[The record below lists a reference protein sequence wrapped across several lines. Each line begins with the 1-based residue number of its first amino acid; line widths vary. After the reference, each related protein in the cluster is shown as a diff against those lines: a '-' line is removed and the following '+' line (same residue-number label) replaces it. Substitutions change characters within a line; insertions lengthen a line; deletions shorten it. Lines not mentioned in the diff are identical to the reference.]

1 MESFKESVASLQSE
15 RERLISQ
22 QRTLATTGGKDG
34 AASGERLVS
43 KGMKQEIRK
52 LLNQMDDLNS
62 ENAML
67 RAQLAR
73 YREDLNQVL
82 SLKDNQLKV
91 LLQKQQDVIRNLEH
105 QKAAAEKRHRE
116 TRLEIQRRD
125 EESGALAAEIS
136 QLKDRVA
143 TQEAEIL
150 TLRNQRSA
158 TNEGRVIADLQDA
171 VAVKAAECS
180 HLQQNLLS
188 QRTLTDG
195 LQEQIQLLEKEKKQ
209 MSAEAKDKGK
219 SQIDAFGRE
228 VEGMRRERETA
239 EQRAAELAKDQLQLQ
254 QKLSESD
261 TRSRNTRLQN
271 ESLCKAMAALQDD
284 RDQLI
289 EDFKTLR
296 NRYDEELRET
306 RAALNKVERSL
317 QDASSDLAMLAKQR
331 DVLLLKINALESKDS
346 HAELNK
352 LLDQLSKA
360 LSEKERD
367 LTQAVLENSAHSRQ
381 LAAFSRSMGSLQD
394 ERDRLMEEL
403 SKAKRAV
410 DTRQGSNVETST
422 GVKRCE
428 GIGVNGVQSEGKWS
442 QPAIGVLFGC
452 LFCISAPKTR
462 LHTKSVQTLQKSQSL
477 GASDRD
483 VSDVEVK
490 DTGTAQEQLVA
501 GGGSGSEELV
511 GRLQAERVQLH
522 SNLQRC
528 MYEIQQRDQYFQQL
542 NQKLQQAA
550 EEKAAVTSQLRVVSQ
565 TLRDT
570 QTRQWL
576 EGQVQ
581 GHSQGAAY
589 AEVAPGAPQE
599 RSNTPVG
606 EERAEANQLRE
617 RLLEVEQSLA
627 DERVRRESAEEAL
640 RLSEDRV
647 KSLSRDAQRDVSID
661 MDTEEEWGAASL
673 DPSQPLMAQ
682 KVTGGVLACRRWL
695 RGRSLYFS
703 RLLTSRARSRYFFLF
718 YLFFLHVLV
727 FMCLSSAL

>member
-1 MESFKESVASLQSE
+1 
-15 RERLISQ
+15 
-22 QRTLATTGGKDG
+22 
-34 AASGERLVS
+34 
-43 KGMKQEIRK
+43 
-52 LLNQMDDLNS
+52 
-62 ENAML
+62 
-67 RAQLAR
+67 
-73 YREDLNQVL
+73 
-82 SLKDNQLKV
+82 
-91 LLQKQQDVIRNLEH
+91 
-105 QKAAAEKRHRE
+105 
-116 TRLEIQRRD
+116 
-125 EESGALAAEIS
+125 
-136 QLKDRVA
+136 
-143 TQEAEIL
+143 
-150 TLRNQRSA
+150 
-158 TNEGRVIADLQDA
+158 
-171 VAVKAAECS
+171 
-180 HLQQNLLS
+180 
-188 QRTLTDG
+188 
-195 LQEQIQLLEKEKKQ
+195 
-209 MSAEAKDKGK
+209 
-219 SQIDAFGRE
+219 
-228 VEGMRRERETA
+228 
-239 EQRAAELAKDQLQLQ
+239 
-254 QKLSESD
+254 
-261 TRSRNTRLQN
+261 
-271 ESLCKAMAALQDD
+271 MAALQDD

-410 DTRQGSNVETST
+410 DTRQGSNVEAST

-428 GIGVNGVQSEGKWS
+428 GTGVNGVQSE
-442 QPAIGVLFGC
+442 A
-452 LFCISAPKTR
+452 KTK
-462 LHTKSVQTLQKSQSL
+462 LHTKESAQTLQKSQSL

-550 EEKAAVTSQLRVVSQ
+550 EEKATVTSQLRVVSQ

-570 QTRQWL
+570 QTRCQWL

-599 RSNTPVG
+599 RSNTPV
-606 EERAEANQLRE
+606 
-617 RLLEVEQSLA
+617 
-627 DERVRRESAEEAL
+627 
-640 RLSEDRV
+640 
-647 KSLSRDAQRDVSID
+647 DAQRDVSID